1 MNVLVT
7 GGAGFVAATL
17 LSRLLERGATVV
29 ALDNLCRGSLANIRS
44 LLETPRLRF
53 VRVSL
58 EDHASFRRAVAETG
72 LSFDALWHLAAN
84 SDIPAGVADPRID
97 LRDTF
102 LTTFNALRVARELG
116 IARFSFA
123 SSSAIYGDLGEREIT
138 ENVGPILPISNY
150 GAMKLASEGQ
160 LSAAVESF
168 LPQALLFRFPNVV
181 GTPATHGVIL
191 DFVRKLK
198 AKPDVL
204 EVLGDGT
211 QRKSYLHVRDLVD
224 AMLYLAA
231 RHERGLDVFNI
242 GPADD
247 GIEVRDIAALVV
259 QAVSPRARVHFGTGN
274 KGWVGDVPRFR
285 YSVARLAAAGWRPTL
300 DSRAA
305 VALAVTE
312 VAAQEA
318 AGA

>member
-1 MNVLVT
+1 M
-7 GGAGFVAATL
+7 
-17 LSRLLERGATVV
+17 
-29 ALDNLCRGSLANIRS
+29 
-44 LLETPRLRF
+44 
-53 VRVSL
+53 
-58 EDHASFRRAVAETG
+58 
-72 LSFDALWHLAAN
+72 
-84 SDIPAGVADPRID
+84 
-97 LRDTF
+97 
-102 LTTFNALRVARELG
+102 
-116 IARFSFA
+116 ARFYFA

-198 AKPDVL
+198 ATPDVL

-259 QAVSPRARVHFGTGN
+259 QVVSPRARVHFGTGN